1 MDGLYRSILLAQR
14 TCFAHHPSMLKRTKN
29 FFKTTLLGGAI
40 VIMPTIILIF
50 AFKWLFGMV
59 GNGIKP
65 LTDLV
70 INTIT
75 LPDRYEKYIAPAI
88 VISVIITGCFL
99 LGLIVRTRIGQW
111 FYNGLESSV
120 LSKAPGYKM
129 VKETVNQFLGKK
141 KSPFSSVALVQ
152 VYENDTMITAFITD
166 HHDNGTVTVFA
177 PTGPN
182 PTSGFIYHVKEE
194 FVHPVDISV
203 EDAMRSVISCGAGSE
218 QLIKRLKPDD
228 LPISRNL

>member
-1 MDGLYRSILLAQR
+1 MG
-14 TCFAHHPSMLKRTKN
+14 SMLNRTKT
-29 FFKTTLLGGAI
+29 FFRTTLLGGII
-40 VIMPTIILIF
+40 VILPTIILVF

-70 INTIT
+70 VSNID
-75 LPDRYEKYIAPAI
+75 LPDRYNELIATLI
-88 VISVIITGCFL
+88 VLSVIVLGCFFV
-99 LGLIVRTRIGQW
+99 GLFVRTRLGKYIYSG
-111 FYNGLESSV
+111 FEGTV

-141 KSPFSSVALVQ
+141 ESPFSSVALVQ
-152 VYENDTMITAFITD
+152 IFENDTKVTAFITD
-166 HHDNGTVTVFA
+166 RHDDGIITVFV

-182 PTSGFIYHVKEE
+182 PTSGFIYHLNEKY
-194 FVHPVDISV
+194 VHPVDVSV

-218 QLIKRLKPDD
+218 KLIKG
-228 LPISRNL
+228 LPSDA

>member
-1 MDGLYRSILLAQR
+1 
-14 TCFAHHPSMLKRTKN
+14 MLKRTKN

-59 GNGIKP
+59 GSGIEP

-88 VISVIITGCFL
+88 VISVIILGCFL
-99 LGLIVRTRIGQW
+99 LGLIVRTRLGQW
-111 FYNGLESSV
+111 IYNSLESSV

-129 VKETVNQFLGKK
+129 VKEPVNQFLGKK

-166 HHDNGTVTVFA
+166 RHDNGTVTVFA

-182 PTSGFIYHVKEE
+182 PTSGFIYHVNEE

-218 QLIKRLKPDD
+218 QLIKGLKPDA
-228 LPISRNL
+228 